1 MKTFYN
7 IFLLDGG
14 LLNKLVLKSSVKTPE
29 MRLQLMKFSVKHQ
42 KILPRSNTQLYYNNG
57 GHNNNL
63 KTLRRFHDV
72 DDVTVK
78 DNQ

>member
-1 MKTFYN
+1 MF
-7 IFLLDGG
+7 FLHCLYRRAVLEYA
-14 LLNKLVLKSSVKTPE
+14 LLHKKLCRVVLT
-29 MRLQLMKFSVKHQ
+29 VKHQ

>member
-1 MKTFYN
+1 MHIYPVEF
-7 IFLLDGG
+7 III
-14 LLNKLVLKSSVKTPE
+14 KSRAIVN
-29 MRLQLMKFSVKHQ
+29 HQ

-57 GHNNNL
+57 GHNNYL

>member
-1 MKTFYN
+1 
-7 IFLLDGG
+7 
-14 LLNKLVLKSSVKTPE
+14 
-29 MRLQLMKFSVKHQ
+29 MKFQEDIFNGFHVKHRHDFVKHQ

>member
-1 MKTFYN
+1 MLFQISGVN
-7 IFLLDGG
+7 
-14 LLNKLVLKSSVKTPE
+14 
-29 MRLQLMKFSVKHQ
+29 HQ

>member
-1 MKTFYN
+1 MRCEILGDIAQKN
-7 IFLLDGG
+7 LLCLENKEII
-14 LLNKLVLKSSVKTPE
+14 LLFHGAETMAV
-29 MRLQLMKFSVKHQ
+29 VKHQ